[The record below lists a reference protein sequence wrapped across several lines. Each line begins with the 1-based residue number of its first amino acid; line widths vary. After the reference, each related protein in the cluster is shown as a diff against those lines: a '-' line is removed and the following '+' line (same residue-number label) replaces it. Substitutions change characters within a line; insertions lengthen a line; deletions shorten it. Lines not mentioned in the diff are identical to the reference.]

1 MKRLVI
7 VCTLLAMLGAACSS
21 NSTDADTQ
29 TATTTAAPSDASD
42 AGAGETTTT
51 AAAASTT
58 EATTTTAAPEPASG
72 SLETCVVGR
81 WVLDPVAFFEDVLA
95 EQPQQGIDGEFA
107 FVDGEY
113 VLIIDADGTFQSLR
127 DNWSFAVTSDFG
139 NLEVT
144 VNDSDIGTWSLQGDM
159 LTTTVEPGEP
169 AEIAITVDDQP
180 FVFPG
185 GVSPIEPPEAEF
197 TGATVACDGDT
208 LSATAEGF
216 TSEWARSG

>member
-21 NSTDADTQ
+21 DSTDADTP
-29 TATTTAAPSDASD
+29 TTTTTAAPSDASD

-144 VNDSDIGTWSLQGDM
+144 VNDSDIGTWSL
-159 LTTTVEPGEP
+159 
-169 AEIAITVDDQP
+169 ARRYVDDHRRA
-180 FVFPG
+180 G
-185 GVSPIEPPEAEF
+185 RTS
-197 TGATVACDGDT
+197 GDRHHRGR
-208 LSATAEGF
+208 SAVRVPRWSISDRA
-216 TSEWARSG
+216 ARGRVHRCHRCV